1 MAQAQCN
8 GSRLT
13 VNAWLTLGSI
23 YYIKSP
29 VRFSMR
35 QSHCGGET
43 MKKNHADLQV
53 FRSCT
58 SQTVK
63 LGTMSSF
70 YHWLSFATET
80 QQTFTRY
87 FISRQFLKTPRP
99 QIKRRSLKNVSEQ
112 MREWR
117 LHDRHS
123 QKSGF
128 RRSPSQEFP
137 DSSAF
142 NRRRRVFRLNRSESW
157 ALRAS
162 Q

>member
-8 GSRLT
+8 GRRLT
-13 VNAWLTLGSI
+13 VSAWLTLGSI

-29 VRFSMR
+29 VQFTIWRR
-35 QSHCGGET
+35 NPKERT
-43 MKKNHADLQV
+43 PKKIHVDLQV

-117 LHDRHS
+117 LDDRHS
-123 QKSGF
+123 QKSS
-128 RRSPSQEFP
+128 RARNISRYSK
-137 DSSAF
+137 SCMH
-142 NRRRRVFRLNRSESW
+142 
-157 ALRAS
+157 ALRMLYVIK
-162 Q
+162 